1 MVMVCNQF
9 GECSSRP
16 DPSNT
21 VTQLVTLQGSVGR
34 NGRNLC
40 DDVVQIQDAL
50 NRVGPANGGPI
61 IPLAVDGFVG
71 PKTIKAIADFQKT
84 QFPDKFPDGCVDPG
98 QRTVG
103 RLNDLLAG
111 APTFNDEMVP
121 GFGGVPSFN
130 DQMVP
135 AFGGG
140 QSSFAPQGN
149 GFVKASFVPPPFT
162 TEDQMTRANRHAEDA
177 EKRISAALKRMNQ
190 AITAMKKKI
199 QTPKEKE
206 LIREIN
212 WHFKANADPN
222 PAQHMAKVQTTL
234 ATMHTAIREHNLG
247 TRNILRKGAPPPA
260 DPNAIAWA
268 YLGGWTSMKQEEKFI
283 TITPLFMTTL
293 SLVIVH
299 ELCHFCGGSQKTGK
313 DIVHRAS
320 PDPFPTGT
328 KREDGSTNYRDMP
341 PFHARTNVYSYTV
354 YCYPERPEF
363 KVPPG
368 V

>member
-1 MVMVCNQF
+1 MVMSCNQF
-9 GECSSRP
+9 GECSRRP
-16 DPSNT
+16 DPTNT
-21 VTQLVTLQGSVGR
+21 ATDLVTLQGSVGR
-34 NGRNLC
+34 NGRNLR

-50 NRVGPANGGPI
+50 NRVGPVNGGPV
-61 IPLAVDGFVG
+61 IPLVVDGFVG
-71 PKTIKAIADFQKT
+71 PKTVKAIEDFQRA
-84 QFPDKFPDGCVDPG
+84 QFPGKFPDGRIDPG

-103 RLNDLLAG
+103 RLNELLVNV
-111 APTFNDEMVP
+111 PTFNDEMVP
-121 GFGGVPSFN
+121 ATAGVPS
-130 DQMVP
+130 
-135 AFGGG
+135 AFV
-140 QSSFAPQGN
+140 PQGN
-149 GFVKASFVPPPFT
+149 EMGFVKASFVPPPVT
-162 TEDQMTRANRHAEDA
+162 TEDQMDRANRHAEDA
-177 EKRISAALKRMNQ
+177 ERRISAALKRMNQ
-190 AITAMKKKI
+190 AILAMGKKI

-222 PAQHMAKVQTTL
+222 PAQHMAKVQFTL

-268 YLGGWTSMKQEEKFI
+268 YLGGWTSMKQEERFI
-283 TITPLFMTTL
+283 TITPLFMTQL

-299 ELCHFCGGSQKTGK
+299 ELCHFCGGNQSTGK

-354 YCYPERPEF
+354 YCYPDRPEF
-363 KVPPG
+363 KIPPG